1 MSASPKRRILL
12 YYLSLPLVIAV
23 LFALAAKLVAMH
35 RAVIIADLSDRI
47 AHHDTEEAVLAIR
60 QLSQM
65 PSPPAAVLVS
75 AATLSD
81 RKVARQAQQAIDR
94 ILRQSQQA
102 LEGSNDSKAV
112 ARQLSEIVA
121 AIEADRNAF
130 ATADRPW
137 LVSVTQRILRIANQL
152 PPRHTPL
159 IASQCDAVLAE
170 LAAQESLSAPV
181 QANIQ
186 HGDALVIDT
195 AELEALLSDSGD
207 EAAESVIPMEE
218 VPQELSNRPWT
229 PPVFRP
235 SPATTTGDQSRG
247 IWKSSNNSSGPIR
260 VPTQRSDHAK
270 LEDPFAKVDSSTL
283 MHRWINATGSEAESI
298 ERALT
303 TERRF
308 GRLSRELVGLYTSNQ
323 PQERLRLTELVTAT
337 PGVNSR
343 PWLLMLADDSQ
354 ADVRLAAVT
363 LMATSTD
370 PILVEKAW
378 QTAIRDKDPRVAKL
392 AGRLRERRSEIQ
404 RR

>member
-65 PSPPAAVLVS
+65 PSPPVAVLVS

-94 ILRQSQQA
+94 ILRRSQQA

-186 HGDALVIDT
+186 HGDAAIDP
-195 AELEALLSDSGD
+195 AELEALLSDFSD

-235 SPATTTGDQSRG
+235 SPATTTGAQSRS
-247 IWKSSNNSSGPIR
+247 IWKSSNNNAGGPAQ
-260 VPTQRSDHAK
+260 VPTQPSEHVK